1 VADGDES
8 LLDVFVNIRP
18 DPNFQDIIRT
28 SANEAIAEYAR
39 IFSTASIPSPRIGPP
54 NVSGGGSGGGGGGA
68 SNGGGGGGG
77 GGGGNPGNY
86 LRDELRRA
94 ILEFQRDKAFLE
106 IDVRIANDKDLQD
119 RLRNIT
125 SNVAG
130 QANAFRATE
139 NEDEQLNAL
148 IRIVDLRERDLAL
161 LREAT
166 AEQIRAAGLG
176 TSAFDRNLGFREQ
189 RNAVE
194 SSLLGIKGVGKTINA
209 ADDSGMR
216 RQFEV
221 LNQMLDQAQLKLK
234 QGIGA
239 ENLIDVTEARERIQR
254 ITDDIDALRIKA
266 EAKIVVDLQVKAD
279 QAAIKEQ
286 FDYISSNAKE
296 QMSRGRIED
305 KLQSSLIRG
314 LPSGE
319 MRENIARMRAE
330 LELAELEVRKLS
342 QGFDGSQDSV
352 DRLVTS
358 VQKLTIA
365 QQGLQEMHVNAKAA
379 SGSMNTLSNNAYQ
392 LGQAFEDAA
401 VGYSLN
407 GLAGAFRGAS
417 NNINFLINDVLR
429 LKAVQDKLGDG
440 LAAKVTVGAAVATA
454 VTTLVLPALL
464 EWLESLNDIEA
475 KFEDISD
482 VIRNDFADVKFDVGL
497 EGSEREFFRTIQQ
510 AKELKEVLESLGEVS
525 QKSKDQADDLQKV
538 FQGLDK
544 TDSLTDALA
553 QIAAFEKILD
563 AEVERKSTVTVIVP
577 QSQRKNPLS
586 GVPETETRVLRE
598 GEDPAYDKLKKQL
611 EEIRLLNEN
620 LRKSVADGY
629 FGNSDVDQLKKTEE
643 AFKKVK
649 ESASSVLSEADLVD
663 EKGADKFDATIGALQ
678 ETIDK
683 VGESRRQIESLNKQI
698 SEGFT
703 NSQAKFDEF
712 LAKQKLIR
720 EVIAG
725 TKNEQELFVFEA
737 RKSVI
742 AYDNLIE
749 KVRAAKVE
757 IAKGKDGIANQ
768 PFEVEM
774 IRLANTEARRAREA
788 LRMEAETVLL
798 QKKKEIEEEIEK
810 IQDRKDRKKSIS
822 STLDKYPEILQRN
835 VLSTGAEDDNTEQ
848 LKRLTSELQTIEE
861 AIRELNQTM
870 SSDRDGILQK
880 INQWLEMAKFGTQIS
895 SSPYAKAAGTAVDLF
910 QGFLNA
916 RKPEDFRDGFSDVL
930 KSKETFA
937 DAIRIGVE
945 QGMKE
950 AVRFITGA
958 QFETTDAVKKMPNG
972 ATAR

>member
-1 VADGDES
+1 MADGDES
-8 LLDVFVNIRP
+8 LLDVFVNIKP
-18 DPNFQDIIRT
+18 DPGFLAAIT
-28 SANEAIAEYAR
+28 ASAEAAINEYAR
-39 IFSTASIPSPRIGPP
+39 VFAAANLPAPSVRPP
-54 NVSGGGSGGGGGGA
+54 NVSGGTTGGGGGGT
-68 SNGGGGGGG
+68 GGGGGGG
-77 GGGGNPGNY
+77 GANPAANY
-86 LRDELRRA
+86 LRDQLRQA

-106 IDVRIANDKDLQD
+106 VDVRIANDKDLQN
-119 RLRNIT
+119 RLRNLT
-125 SNVAG
+125 SEVAG

-148 IRIVDLRERDLAL
+148 IRIVELRERDLAL

-194 SSLLGIKGVGKTINA
+194 SSLLGIQGVGKTINA
-209 ADDSGMR
+209 ADDSGIR
-216 RQFEV
+216 RQFDV
-221 LNQMLDQAQLKLK
+221 LNQLLREAQLKLK

-266 EAKIVVDLQVKAD
+266 EAKIIVDIQAKTD
-279 QAAIKEQ
+279 QAALKQQ
-286 FDYISSNAKE
+286 FDEAAAYAKDE
-296 QMSRGRIED
+296 IARSRIQN
-305 KLQSSLIRG
+305 KLESSLLRG
-314 LPSGE
+314 LPS
-319 MRENIARMRAE
+319 AE
-330 LELAELEVRKLS
+330 LRREIAQVNAQLEEAVYKVNRLT
-342 QGFDGSQDSV
+342 QGFDGSKESV
-352 DRLVTS
+352 ERLSLATETF
-358 VQKLTIA
+358 K
-365 QQGLQEMHVNAKAA
+365 EVNTNLSEVRNRA
-379 SGSMNTLSNNAYQ
+379 SQTTNSMNTLTNNAYQ

-417 NNINFLINDVLR
+417 NNINFLINDVVR
-429 LKAVQDKLGDG
+429 LESVQERLGKG

-454 VTTLVLPALL
+454 VTTLVLPPLL
-464 EWLESLNDIEA
+464 DWLESLNDIEA

-482 VIRNDFADVKFDVGL
+482 VIRRDFSDVNFNVGL
-497 EGSEREFFRTIQQ
+497 ESSEREFFRTIQQ
-510 AKELKEVLESLGEVS
+510 AKELKEVLESLGEAS

-538 FQGLDK
+538 FQGLDQ
-544 TDSLTDALA
+544 TDSLTNALD
-553 QIAAFEKILD
+553 QIATFEKILD
-563 AEVERKSTVTVIVP
+563 AEVGRRSTVTVILP

-586 GVPETETRVLRE
+586 GVPETETRPLRE

-611 EEIRLLNEN
+611 EEIRSLNEN
-620 LRKSVADGY
+620 LRKSVAEGY
-629 FGNSDVDQLKKTEE
+629 FGNSDVEQLKKTEE
-643 AFKKVK
+643 AFRKVK
-649 ESASSVLSEADLVD
+649 ESASSVLNEADLVD
-663 EKGADKFDATIGALQ
+663 DKAAGKFDATIGALQ

-712 LAKQKLIR
+712 LVKQKLIR

-737 RKSVI
+737 RKSVVE
-742 AYDNLIE
+742 YDNLIE

-768 PFEVEM
+768 PFEVELV
-774 IRLANTEARRAREA
+774 RLANIEARRAREA

-798 QKKKEIEEEIEK
+798 QKKKDIEEEIEK
-810 IQDRKDRKKSIS
+810 IQDRKDNKKSM
-822 STLDKYPEILQRN
+822 STSLEKYPEILQRN
-835 VLSTGAEDDNTEQ
+835 VLSTGARDDNTEQ
-848 LKRLTSELQTIEE
+848 LKQLNSELQTIEE
-861 AIRELNQTM
+861 AIRDLNQTM
-870 SSDRDGILQK
+870 KSDRNGIIEK
-880 INQWLEMAKFGTQIS
+880 INQWLDMAKFGTQIS

-910 QGFLNA
+910 QGFFNA

-972 ATAR
+972 ARAQ

>member
-1 VADGDES
+1 MADGDES
-8 LLDVFVNIRP
+8 LLDVFVNIVP
-18 DPNFQDIIRT
+18 DPGFQAIIRK
-28 SANEAIAEYAR
+28 SAQDAIDEYAR
-39 IFSTASIPSPRIGPP
+39 IFASATLPAPRIAPP
-54 NVSGGGSGGGGGGA
+54 NVTGGGGGG
-68 SNGGGGGGG
+68 GGGGTGGGGG
-77 GGGGNPGNY
+77 GGGGNPANQAAND
-86 LRDELRRA
+86 LRNQLRQA

-106 IDVRIANDKDLQD
+106 VDVRIANDKDLQL
-119 RLRNIT
+119 RLKNLT
-125 SNVAG
+125 SAVAG
-130 QANAFRATE
+130 EAGIFRTTDDE
-139 NEDEQLNAL
+139 NEQAAA
-148 IRIVDLRERDLAL
+148 IQRIVDLRTQELDI
-161 LREAT
+161 LRQNT
-166 AEQIRAAGLG
+166 AEQLRAAGLT
-176 TSAFDRNLGFREQ
+176 TSAFDRSEGFREN
-189 RNAVE
+189 RDAVE
-194 SSLLGIKGVGKTINA
+194 SSLLGVKGVGKRINA
-209 ADDSGMR
+209 SGDSDII
-216 RQFEV
+216 RQFRV
-221 LNQMLDQAQLKLK
+221 LNEQIDSAKLKLS
-234 QGIGA
+234 QGLRA
-239 ENLIDVTEARERIQR
+239 ENLVDVTDARGQIERL
-254 ITDDIDALRIKA
+254 TDQVDALRIKA

-279 QAAIKEQ
+279 EAAIKQQ
-286 FDYISSNAKE
+286 FDEASAYAKDEISR
-296 QMSRGRIED
+296 SRIQN
-305 KLQSSLIRG
+305 KLESSLLRG
-314 LPSGE
+314 LPS
-319 MRENIARMRAE
+319 AE
-330 LELAELEVRKLS
+330 LRREIAGMNAQLEEAIYNVNRLS
-342 QGFDGSQDSV
+342 QGFDGSKESV
-352 DRLVTS
+352 ERLSLATDTFKEVNTNLS
-358 VQKLTIA
+358 EVRNRAA
-365 QQGLQEMHVNAKAA
+365 QSTQ
-379 SGSMNTLSNNAYQ
+379 SMNTLTNNAYQ

-429 LKAVQDKLGDG
+429 LEAIQERLGKG

-454 VTTLVLPALL
+454 VTTLVLPSLL

-482 VIRNDFADVKFDVGL
+482 VIRQDFADVNFDVGL

-553 QIAAFEKILD
+553 QIATFEKILD

-586 GVPETETRVLRE
+586 GVPETETRPLRD
-598 GEDPAYDKLKKQL
+598 GEDPAFDKLKKQL
-611 EEIRLLNEN
+611 EEIRSLNEN

-629 FGNSDVDQLKKTEE
+629 FGNSDVEQLKKTEE
-643 AFKKVK
+643 AFRKVK
-649 ESASSVLSEADLVD
+649 ESASSVLNEADLVD
-663 EKGADKFDATIGALQ
+663 DKAADKFDATIGALQ

-698 SEGFT
+698 SDGFT

-712 LAKQKLIR
+712 LVKQKLIR

-737 RKSVI
+737 RKSVVE
-742 AYDNLIE
+742 YDNLIE

-768 PFEVEM
+768 PFEIELV
-774 IRLANTEARRAREA
+774 RLANIEAKRAREA
-788 LRMEAETVLL
+788 LRMESETVLL

-810 IQDRKDRKKSIS
+810 IQDRKDKKKSIS
-822 STLDKYPEILQRN
+822 STLDKYPEMLQRN

-848 LKRLTSELQTIEE
+848 LKRLNSELKTIEE

-870 SSDRDGILQK
+870 SADRGGIIEK
-880 INQWLEMAKFGTQIS
+880 INQWLDMVKFGTQIS

-910 QGFLNA
+910 QGFFNA
-916 RKPEDFRDGFSDVL
+916 RKPEDFRDGLSDVL

-972 ATAR
+972 ARAQ